1 MSSATCLDANS
12 FIFFVLFHKQV
23 LQARFRWNICDIK
36 GLSSIH
42 FYQQV
47 RFVELRMYL
56 IKRNVINN
64 MFLLPTRLCW
74 SGKCWGAKNLHF
86 TQKEK
91 QNQMLPSILM
101 AIVKCLLFCL
111 PPLVDQYFA
120 HMLMMMWVLDP
131 GSSALMWS
139 TLMKGSSAVLPGHQV
154 SLSLSLS
161 LPPRYQGQWKRKRNC
176 FLLQQLLI
184 V

>member
-12 FIFFVLFHKQV
+12 FIFFVLFRKQV

-91 QNQMLPSILM
+91 QNHIFPSILM

-111 PPLVDQYFA
+111 PPLCRSILRTYAHDDVSAGSWFIGLDVKHVDEGKFCCA
-120 HMLMMMWVLDP
+120 SW
-131 GSSALMWS
+131 SS
-139 TLMKGSSAVLPGHQV
+139 G
-154 SLSLSLS
+154 LSLS
-161 LPPRYQGQWKRKRNC
+161 PRYQGGWKRKRNC